1 MNIGIELN
9 NLHIAESA
17 YKDIDVYSYTDLVR
31 IINDFTIKLNGDK
44 RFNIRLYA
52 ESKDFDIMKL
62 YKGVDLYI
70 ENAISWAEEWR
81 RTLNRFGRPILDDF
95 ESFEKARREIY
106 DPFIQYKQFNIGDIV
121 YCDSDSNFH
130 IVIGNDDLIT
140 LSDFASELIPMYD
153 VVPSYY
159 IHKVPEY
166 MIKQLDLGIL
176 HEFNEFVSKDAPNYN
191 YDYDELENKY
201 KPTHPWLKI

>member
-1 MNIGIELN
+1 MNVCINSNSTLNIDQLNLEFEVESYDEL
-9 NLHIAESA
+9 IAA
-17 YKDIDVYSYTDLVR
+17 TNKLIA
-31 IINDFTIKLNGDK
+31 KLNGDT
-44 RFNIRLYA
+44 RFNICLYS
-52 ESKDFDIMKL
+52 ESKDFNIMKL
-62 YKGVDLYI
+62 YKGADSYI
-70 ENAISWAEEWR
+70 ESAISWAEEWR
-81 RTLNRFGRPILDDF
+81 RILNCFGCPILDDF

-106 DPFIQYKQFNIGDIV
+106 DPFTQYKQFNIGDIV

-201 KPTHPWLKI
+201 KPTHPWLKV